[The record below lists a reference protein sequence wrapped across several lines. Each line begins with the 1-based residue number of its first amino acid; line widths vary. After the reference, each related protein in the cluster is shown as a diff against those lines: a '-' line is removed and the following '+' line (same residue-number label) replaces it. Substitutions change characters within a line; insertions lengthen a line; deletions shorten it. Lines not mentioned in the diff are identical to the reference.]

1 MLGSG
6 IAVYL
11 AIQPSGR
18 WSGRPS
24 ERDPAAG
31 RVPSDLG
38 DGRADPDEM
47 ISLLAGE
54 RRLRP
59 GPR

>member
-1 MLGSG
+1 MLDSG

-31 RVPSDLG
+31 GFHPIWAMAAPTLMR
-38 DGRADPDEM
+38 
-47 ISLLAGE
+47 
-54 RRLRP
+54 
-59 GPR
+59 